1 MRRWV
6 RKEEVMRRTRR
17 EDGKSEKEM
26 EKERVEEAEKSRAEI
41 GEEEMS

>member
-26 EKERVEEAEKSRAEI
+26 EGGRGRKIQS
-41 GEEEMS
+41 